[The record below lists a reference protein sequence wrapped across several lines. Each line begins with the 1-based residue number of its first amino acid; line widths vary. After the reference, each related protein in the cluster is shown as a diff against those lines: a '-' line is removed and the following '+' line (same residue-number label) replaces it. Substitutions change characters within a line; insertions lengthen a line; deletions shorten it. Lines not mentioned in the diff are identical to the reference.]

1 MILSMKRQIQLRALV
16 ASKGTA
22 EAAVYCD
29 VPEGV
34 ITLALAGEDLPAWEG
49 HNIVDTLELLEY
61 PNEN

>member
-22 EAAVYCD
+22 EAAVFCD

-34 ITLALAGEDLPAWEG
+34 ITLALAGEDLPVWEA
-49 HNIVDTLELLEY
+49 HNIVDTLELLEETDA
-61 PNEN
+61 N